1 MKKILALVLAAVLLL
16 GLTPG
21 ALAED
26 SDLLD
31 YSAWLELWKAENPER
46 VKELLKDDPPL
57 YADYGYAT
65 REEMLADWDIS
76 QAEYDEM
83 VVYERAWDIYDRDY
97 YEKELENWIGDAREK
112 LGGTRS
118 GLGVML
124 NGAYI
129 TFPDAQPELE
139 NGRTMI
145 PLRTLMEAMG
155 AQVSYLDD
163 GTVTCLLNGTTL
175 SFRVGES
182 TVTVERDGKTTSV
195 AMDCASYVK
204 NSRTYVPVRFF
215 AEAVGCDVMWDDVF
229 QTAVVLDQNALI
241 GELDK
246 SFTYLNKALT
256 RAKLIGGFQTV
267 MDVSAVITAF
277 STLDG
282 DTTSNVRGRITVCSD
297 GKSQS
302 VTAVLDVY
310 GLLAVAGKVLDTD
323 LAARLT
329 PEEIAALRNVTFDMI
344 VDDDAGV
351 SYLKC
356 PLLLEILGAGDVNA
370 WVKSDVEGSARELTG
385 LTLSPLD
392 ISGTVGAR
400 LYDSVMAEYAD
411 GDYSVFAWE
420 SVGEYARRAA
430 SLLGDGAFSP
440 SAGGYTTAFDR
451 KDYELLTY
459 GQLPEDDLYDY
470 KELSITLTVSDT
482 GSANVSFVSRE
493 TGGDTRYSG
502 SLSTTQSGM
511 NLNMEVHVDN
521 TMKLQLSVSVSTQPY
536 AGDVPSAPPAGSAV
550 ITADE
555 LNA

>member
-46 VKELLKDDPPL
+46 VKELLKDEPPL

-155 AQVSYLDD
+155 AQVSSLDD

-215 AEAVGCDVMWDDVF
+215 AEAVGCDVVVMLVGERPGLG
-229 QTAVVLDQNALI
+229 QSESMSCYAVYRPTADTLESDRSVLSNIHREGTPPVEA
-241 GELDK
+241 
-246 SFTYLNKALT
+246 A
-256 RAKLIGGFQTV
+256 
-267 MDVSAVITAF
+267 AVIVD
-277 STLDG
+277 L
-282 DTTSNVRGRITVCSD
+282 VRDMLHWKASGIKLNRR
-297 GKSQS
+297 Q
-302 VTAVLDVY
+302 
-310 GLLAVAGKVLDTD
+310 AG
-323 LAARLT
+323 
-329 PEEIAALRNVTFDMI
+329 
-344 VDDDAGV
+344 DAG
-351 SYLKC
+351 
-356 PLLLEILGAGDVNA
+356 A
-370 WVKSDVEGSARELTG
+370 
-385 LTLSPLD
+385 
-392 ISGTVGAR
+392 
-400 LYDSVMAEYAD
+400 
-411 GDYSVFAWE
+411 
-420 SVGEYARRAA
+420 
-430 SLLGDGAFSP
+430 
-440 SAGGYTTAFDR
+440 
-451 KDYELLTY
+451 
-459 GQLPEDDLYDY
+459 
-470 KELSITLTVSDT
+470 
-482 GSANVSFVSRE
+482 
-493 TGGDTRYSG
+493 
-502 SLSTTQSGM
+502 
-511 NLNMEVHVDN
+511 
-521 TMKLQLSVSVSTQPY
+521 
-536 AGDVPSAPPAGSAV
+536 
-550 ITADE
+550 
-555 LNA
+555 